1 MEHSFPT
8 GPTTM
13 EAVPVYAPERQR
25 EIVQRARRDGR
36 VEVAALAEHFGVT
49 TETVRRDLTRL
60 ERQGQVRR
68 VHGGALPIE
77 HLGFE
82 LDYEERMALHHA
94 EKERIGVA
102 AVDLLPEEGTV
113 LIDAGTTTA
122 RLVHA
127 FPSDRELVVTT
138 NSLPLAESLVT
149 RPNVT
154 VLMPGGRLRPRTLAQ
169 VDVWTQRVLAELH
182 VDVAF
187 IATNGISIE
196 HGLTT
201 PDVAEAE
208 IKRAMIR
215 SGSRVVLL
223 ADSSK
228 VGQRHFVRF
237 GDVEQVDV
245 MITDIGLDDLAAIEF
260 RALGIDLVRV

>member
-1 MEHSFPT
+1 MAE
-8 GPTTM
+8 
-13 EAVPVYAPERQR
+13 VYAPERQR

-60 ERQGQVRR
+60 ERQGEVRR

-77 HLGFE
+77 QLGFE
-82 LDYEERMALHHA
+82 LDYEERMALHRA
-94 EKERIGVA
+94 EKERIGLA

-122 RLVHA
+122 RLVGA

-138 NSLPLAESLVT
+138 NSLPLAQLLVT

-187 IATNGISIE
+187 IATNGISTE

-215 SGSRVVLL
+215 AGARVVLL

-228 VGQRHFVRF
+228 VGQRHFIRF
-237 GDVEQVDV
+237 GDIEQIDV
-245 MITDIGLDDLAAIEF
+245 MITDTGLDDRAATEF
-260 RALGIDLVRV
+260 RALGVDLLRV

>member
-1 MEHSFPT
+1 
-8 GPTTM
+8 
-13 EAVPVYAPERQR
+13 VYAPERQR
-25 EIVQRARRDGR
+25 EIVQRAIRNGR

-82 LDYEERMALHHA
+82 LDYEERMALHHS
-94 EKERIGVA
+94 EKERIGQA
-102 AVDLLPEEGTV
+102 AADLLPDEGTV

-122 RLVHA
+122 RLVEA
-127 FPSDRELVVTT
+127 IPSDRELVVTT
-138 NSLPLAESLVT
+138 NSLPLAQLLVA
-149 RPNVT
+149 RRNIT

-187 IATNGISIE
+187 IATNGISAE

-228 VGQRHFVRF
+228 VGQRHFIRF
-237 GDVEQVDV
+237 GDIEQIDI
-245 MITDIGLDDLAAIEF
+245 MITDTGLDERAAKEF
-260 RALGIDLVRV
+260 RDAGMELMTV

>member
-1 MEHSFPT
+1 
-8 GPTTM
+8 
-13 EAVPVYAPERQR
+13 
-25 EIVQRARRDGR
+25 
-36 VEVAALAEHFGVT
+36 
-49 TETVRRDLTRL
+49 
-60 ERQGQVRR
+60 
-68 VHGGALPIE
+68 
-77 HLGFE
+77 
-82 LDYEERMALHHA
+82 
-94 EKERIGVA
+94 
-102 AVDLLPEEGTV
+102 
-113 LIDAGTTTA
+113 
-122 RLVHA
+122 
-127 FPSDRELVVTT
+127 
-138 NSLPLAESLVT
+138 
-149 RPNVT
+149 
-154 VLMPGGRLRPRTLAQ
+154 MPGGRLRPRTLAQ

-228 VGQRHFVRF
+228 VGQRHFIRF

-245 MITDIGLDDLAAIEF
+245 MITDARLDDRAATEF
-260 RALGIDLVRV
+260 RALGIELLRV